1 MLFEGRGDIVFDTK
15 KFGGYLSHLRKNA
28 DMTQMELADRLNLTR
43 QAISRYEHGES
54 FPDISILV
62 LIADVFHVTIDE
74 LVKSGEPTRGESAIL
89 EGIATGNE
97 NVNVENIEDIVN
109 LAPYL
114 KPSVLTKLSSG
125 LAKNGIDIS
134 NIVSLA
140 EYLND
145 DSVIAML
152 ENAQCESINL
162 ELLEKLMPFL
172 ETRSKHTIFQ
182 KILEGEI
189 DWRFLRPI
197 LIYSEGLQSQVEAAV
212 VEGALPWETLDL
224 MRQTLREIW
233 NRKMKNDEI

>member
-1 MLFEGRGDIVFDTK
+1 MISERGDIVFDTK

-62 LIADVFHVTIDE
+62 MIADVFHITIDE

-97 NVNVENIEDIVN
+97 TVKVENIEDIVN

-172 ETRSKHTIFQ
+172 ETRSKYTIFQ